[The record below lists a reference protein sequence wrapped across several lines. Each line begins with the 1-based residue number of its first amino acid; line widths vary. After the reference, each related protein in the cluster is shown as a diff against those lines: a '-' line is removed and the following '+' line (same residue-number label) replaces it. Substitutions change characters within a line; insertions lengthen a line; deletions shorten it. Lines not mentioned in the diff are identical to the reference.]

1 MRYFCNRRSSRAW
14 SYGGL
19 VGLGLMAMIGAPRLL
34 LAQAPTPP
42 PHFAIRNVRII
53 TGTGETISGGTIVMD
68 EGLIT
73 AVGRNVTIPAD
84 AWVIDGSGLT
94 VYPGLIDALSTLGLP
109 SSLRAS
115 TARPQ
120 FGGGGRPGGGARA
133 EGGDQ
138 PPFSRGP
145 EDRPATTPWINA
157 ADELNA
163 SDEGIEK
170 WRNGGFTTAV
180 IVPERGFFPGQAA
193 LVNLAGDRPND
204 MVVKTPVALRV
215 NLTSGGASR
224 GYPSSLMGAFA
235 YIRQIFLDA
244 AHYDQ
249 AWSIYER
256 SPQGLERPVY
266 DRSLDPLREVLRTRQ
281 HVMIP
286 GTWARELH
294 RAVNI
299 GEEIGV
305 NTLVYGAHQGYEVAG
320 VLAERGVP
328 VLVSLDWPQR
338 DRDADP
344 DADEPLRIL
353 RFRDRA
359 PTTPAAFEAAG
370 VQFAFYSDGIDEPD
384 RVIANARRAIQAGL
398 SPDGALRAFTMA
410 PAEIFGVADRLG
422 SLEVGKI
429 ANVVLTSGDLFESG
443 TDVRM
448 VFVDGRKFEV
458 PAADTSAAGRGRGR
472 GRGRDR
478 EDRDEE
484 EEEVPY
490 GSPIPMV
497 NDRGPIDTSPVTVIQ
512 NATIL
517 TVANGTIENGS
528 VLIRDGKIA
537 EVGRNVTVPRGAKV
551 IDATGKFVMPGI
563 IDAHSHIAADA
574 INEGSVS
581 VSAMVG
587 IRDVIN
593 PDQVAIYRALA
604 GGVTTANV
612 LHGSANPIGG
622 KNAVIKLRW
631 GADAQGLLFEDAMPG
646 IKFALGENTK
656 RARTPARYPAT
667 RMGVQDV
674 IRQAFIEAQEYRRS
688 WQKYEQKTARGNANV
703 IPPRRDLKLE
713 TLVEVLEGSRLVH
726 AHSYR
731 ADEILQ
737 LLRLAEEF
745 GFRIATFQH
754 VLEGYKVADEI
765 AAHGAGASTFSDWW
779 AYKVEA
785 YDAIPYNASLMTER
799 GVVVSINSDS
809 GEEIRHLNQEAA
821 KSMRWGGMSEEEA
834 LKLVTLNPAKQLRID
849 HRVGSIEV
857 GKDAD
862 IAIFSAHPLSI
873 YAVPEQVFIDGLL
886 YFDRQVDIERR
897 KALEEEKKALLEK
910 QGRSGR
916 NRVTTDADTDEEGV
930 R

>member
-1 MRYFCNRRSSRAW
+1 M
-14 SYGGL
+14 
-19 VGLGLMAMIGAPRLL
+19 
-34 LAQAPTPP
+34 
-42 PHFAIRNVRII
+42 
-53 TGTGETISGGTIVMD
+53 
-68 EGLIT
+68 
-73 AVGRNVTIPAD
+73 
-84 AWVIDGSGLT
+84 
-94 VYPGLIDALSTLGLP
+94 
-109 SSLRAS
+109 
-115 TARPQ
+115 
-120 FGGGGRPGGGARA
+120 
-133 EGGDQ
+133 
-138 PPFSRGP
+138 
-145 EDRPATTPWINA
+145 
-157 ADELNA
+157 
-163 SDEGIEK
+163 
-170 WRNGGFTTAV
+170 
-180 IVPERGFFPGQAA
+180 
-193 LVNLAGDRPND
+193 
-204 MVVKTPVALRV
+204 
-215 NLTSGGASR
+215 
-224 GYPSSLMGAFA
+224 
-235 YIRQIFLDA
+235 
-244 AHYDQ
+244 
-249 AWSIYER
+249 
-256 SPQGLERPVY
+256 
-266 DRSLDPLREVLRTRQ
+266 
-281 HVMIP
+281 
-286 GTWARELH
+286 
-294 RAVNI
+294 
-299 GEEIGV
+299 
-305 NTLVYGAHQGYEVAG
+305 
-320 VLAERGVP
+320 
-328 VLVSLDWPQR
+328 
-338 DRDADP
+338 
-344 DADEPLRIL
+344 
-353 RFRDRA
+353 
-359 PTTPAAFEAAG
+359 
-370 VQFAFYSDGIDEPD
+370 
-384 RVIANARRAIQAGL
+384 
-398 SPDGALRAFTMA
+398 
-410 PAEIFGVADRLG
+410 
-422 SLEVGKI
+422 
-429 ANVVLTSGDLFESG
+429 
-443 TDVRM
+443 
-448 VFVDGRKFEV
+448 
-458 PAADTSAAGRGRGR
+458 
-472 GRGRDR
+472 
-478 EDRDEE
+478 
-484 EEEVPY
+484 
-490 GSPIPMV
+490 
-497 NDRGPIDTSPVTVIQ
+497 IQ

-674 IRQAFIEAQEYRRS
+674 IRQAFIEAREYRRS
-688 WQKYEQKTARGNANV
+688 WQEYEQKTARGNANV

-713 TLVEVLEGSRLVH
+713 TLVEVLEGNRLVH